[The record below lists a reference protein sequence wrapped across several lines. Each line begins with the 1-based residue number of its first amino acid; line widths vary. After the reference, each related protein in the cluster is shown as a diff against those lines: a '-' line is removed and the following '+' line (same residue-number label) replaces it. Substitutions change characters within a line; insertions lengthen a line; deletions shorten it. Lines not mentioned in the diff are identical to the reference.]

1 MLGHGEMT
9 GLDLGSHSAA
19 IGPAIDAALS
29 AAAPFCGAT
38 APNPPV
44 GASAIDHQGN
54 LLGSAAHER
63 AGRAHA
69 EAALLERL
77 AREGRLGQVHT
88 LVVTLEPCNHTGRT
102 PPCTE
107 AILRAQIPRVVFLVA
122 DPHPKAAG
130 GGERLRASGVEVLGA
145 EQMRP
150 VLSVEQREKL
160 VLQLGPFLKRV
171 TQGLPWITIK
181 QALDPQG
188 SMIPPPGTKT
198 FTSESSLRFA
208 HELRRRSDA
217 ILTGSGT
224 ILADEPEFTVRKIPD
239 HREKIRALWIADRRA
254 RVGDAFLRDAL
265 SRRLMAERVPDWREA
280 LTQAGSLG
288 VLEVLVEAGPGLS
301 AAVLQSQ
308 LWDRWVRF
316 QVREGEPDTVLD
328 EMAPVW
334 KSSTLI

>member
-1 MLGHGEMT
+1 
-9 GLDLGSHSAA
+9 
-19 IGPAIDAALS
+19 
-29 AAAPFCGAT
+29 
-38 APNPPV
+38 
-44 GASAIDHQGN
+44 
-54 LLGSAAHER
+54 
-63 AGRAHA
+63 
-69 EAALLERL
+69 
-77 AREGRLGQVHT
+77 
-88 LVVTLEPCNHTGRT
+88 
-102 PPCTE
+102 
-107 AILRAQIPRVVFLVA
+107 
-122 DPHPKAAG
+122 
-130 GGERLRASGVEVLGA
+130 VLGA

-188 SMIPPPGTKT
+188 SMIPPPGAKT

-254 RVGDAFLRDAL
+254 RVSDAFLRDAL